1 MRTFQKVK
9 GTPVFLL
16 ADGSN
21 IGKVSDLFVDD
32 SGSVTGFWVAGRKWW
47 QRRKFLRL
55 DTIEKTETAAIYIK
69 SDADLSFAP
78 EALFRFHDGKN
89 HLFGKPLL
97 TEDGAVTGLLED
109 VYFLDDLGTIVG
121 YEVTNGFI
129 SDFTEGRHVVKTD
142 CPLRVEKDQLVLRTH
157 S

>member
-16 ADGSN
+16 ENGSTV
-21 IGKVSDLFVDD
+21 GKINDLFVDD
-32 SGSVTGFWVAGRKWW
+32 DGCVIGFWVAGRKWW
-47 QRRKFLRL
+47 RKRKFLRM
-55 DTIEKTETAAIYIK
+55 DAIVKTDPSAIFIK
-69 SDADLSFAP
+69 DANDLSVLP
-78 EALFRFHDGKN
+78 DSLFRFHVGRN

-121 YEVTNGFI
+121 YEVTNGFY
-129 SDFTEGRHVVKTD
+129 SDFTEGKHVVKSTM
-142 CPLRVEKDQLVLRTH
+142 PLQVEKNRLVLRTH